1 MGSLIFKSP
10 YKELGFPGGSDSKES
25 AHNVG
30 WSLSQGD
37 PLEKEVATY
46 SGILAWRIPWT
57 EEPGRLQSMGLQ
69 RVRHNW
75 ETNTHTHAVADVSRK
90 SHTTDLFF
98 FFFSFYFT
106 SSLNEFVR
114 VFPKGTP
121 GWVASSVEIGS
132 LEDGMKVLWETGV
145 GGIQNLGKCL
155 KQQWNFN
162 VLIHTKNDLF
172 FINITIQWGLRRLS
186 FKK

>member
-57 EEPGRLQSMGLQ
+57 EEPGRLQSTGLQ

-98 FFFSFYFT
+98 FFFHFILQVPWM
-106 SSLNEFVR
+106 SLSEFFQRAPLGELPVQWKLE
-114 VFPKGTP
+114 VWKTAWKYYGKQ
-121 GWVASSVEIGS
+121 GWGEFKIWENASSSSEIS
-132 LEDGMKVLWETGV
+132 MY
-145 GGIQNLGKCL
+145 
-155 KQQWNFN
+155 
-162 VLIHTKNDLF
+162 
-172 FINITIQWGLRRLS
+172 
-186 FKK
+186 

>member
-75 ETNTHTHAVADVSRK
+75 ETNTHTHAVADVSKK

-98 FFFSFYFT
+98 FFFILFYKFPEWVCQSFSKGHPWVSCQFSGNWKSGRRHEST
-106 SSLNEFVR
+106 MGNRGGGNSKSGKMPQAAVKFQCINTHKKWFV
-114 VFPKGTP
+114 F
-121 GWVASSVEIGS
+121 
-132 LEDGMKVLWETGV
+132 
-145 GGIQNLGKCL
+145 
-155 KQQWNFN
+155 
-162 VLIHTKNDLF
+162 H
-172 FINITIQWGLRRLS
+172 
-186 FKK
+186 